1 MKKMILLFTLTLLL
15 IFSLVFSVSAQNKP
29 ELHVFAAASLTD
41 ALDEL
46 IGLYQEDGAFAIV
59 PIYESSGTLRQQ
71 IEEGADADI
80 FISANQ
86 KHMDTLETAELI
98 VPDTRLDLLG
108 NTLTLIASAEKAAAV
123 KEIEKFKDAFLSD
136 EIAFIAIGEPSDV
149 PAGQYAQEMFESLG
163 IWDAIQD
170 KLVFAKNVRAVL
182 TYVDTAD
189 ADLGLVYRTD
199 ALELENGEIISD
211 APEGT
216 YTAVNY
222 PIAVLAEAPQPEGAQ
237 EFYEFLLSDKG
248 KEIFEKY
255 GFTFLVEEE

>member
-1 MKKMILLFTLTLLL
+1 MKKAMLMLVLVLLL
-15 IFSLVFSVSAQNKP
+15 CSVATVFAQDKP
-29 ELHVFAAASLTD
+29 EVHVFAAASLTD

-46 IGLYQEDGAFAIV
+46 ISLYDEDGAYAIV
-59 PIYESSGTLRQQ
+59 PVYESSGTLRQQ

-86 KHMDTLETAELI
+86 KHMDTLEKAELI
-98 VPDTRLDLLG
+98 VPETRTDLLG
-108 NTLTLIASAEKAAAV
+108 NTLTLIASEEKAAAI
-123 KEIEKFKDAFLSD
+123 KEIEKFEDTFLSD
-136 EIAFIAIGEPSDV
+136 DIAFIAIGEPSDV
-149 PAGQYAQEMFESLG
+149 PAGQYSQEMFESLG
-163 IWDAIQD
+163 IWDEIQE

-199 ALELENGEIISD
+199 ALELEKGEIISD

-216 YTAVNY
+216 YTEVNY
-222 PIAVLAEAPQPEGAQ
+222 PIAVLSNAPQSEGAE
-237 EFYEFLLSDKG
+237 EFYAFLLSAEA